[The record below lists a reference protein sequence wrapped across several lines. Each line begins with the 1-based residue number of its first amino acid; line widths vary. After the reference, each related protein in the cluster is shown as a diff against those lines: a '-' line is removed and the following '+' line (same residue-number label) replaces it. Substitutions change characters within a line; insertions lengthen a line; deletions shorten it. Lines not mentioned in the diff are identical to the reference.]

1 MVNVINFNLAQ
12 SDHIKWLLLY
22 FPNRTFSVFQVQA
35 QEEVTPVENLD
46 FFTDMTPQVSRQT
59 KVYVGPS
66 IKNPSASRLGVLGA
80 TTDVDVRRNILN
92 CQRITMN
99 TFSTYMGTYM

>member
-1 MVNVINFNLAQ
+1 MISYSVSQKAIF
-12 SDHIKWLLLY
+12 
-22 FPNRTFSVFQVQA
+22 FPNPTFSVFQVPV

-66 IKNPSASRLGVLGA
+66 SKNPSASRLGVLGA
-80 TTDVDVRRNILN
+80 TNDVDV
-92 CQRITMN
+92 
-99 TFSTYMGTYM
+99 S